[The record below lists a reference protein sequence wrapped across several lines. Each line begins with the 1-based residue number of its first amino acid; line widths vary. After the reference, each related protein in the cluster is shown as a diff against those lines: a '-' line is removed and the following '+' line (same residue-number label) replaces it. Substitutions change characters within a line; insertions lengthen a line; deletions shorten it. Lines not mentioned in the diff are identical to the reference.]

1 MSLADRLQQ
10 PSLEQV
16 MKNHQ
21 KVARAAIRLKHSI
34 AADNELE
41 HVMAALKVRL
51 AEQAQEGR
59 LMGMSV
65 ADMLRLVEG
74 GEDE

>member
-1 MSLADRLQQ
+1 MSLTDELRQ

-16 MKNHQ
+16 MKNHL

-41 HVMAALKVRL
+41 YLIPELRRSLTAQLQQGKVKGL
-51 AEQAQEGR
+51 
-59 LMGMSV
+59 SV
-65 ADMLRLVEG
+65 AEMLELVEG
-74 GEDE
+74 KPE